1 MRLRPLFILG
11 SSLLTAPLGGAAEA
25 AALPTLTVVRQVSA
39 LSESEAARSYPVRLR
54 GTLTF
59 HDWELSFLQDASGGI
74 FFRNIEHLVPA
85 GTEVEIEGFTQP
97 GRTIPIVTG
106 PGPRGGQAR
115 IRSLGT
121 SQWPEPVRLAA
132 GALDQGI
139 YDARWVSV
147 RGVVTNVA
155 RVRDGIMLDLLSDG
169 LLVQAAIPRWP
180 QNWALPGY
188 LRDQTC
194 TVRGVVA
201 RKPVPLDGDLG
212 PTKTVLCVPSLE
224 MVEIAPEG
232 LAARFDRPRQT
243 YQKLFPSSSWD
254 KPLVRIYGQARFAR
268 PGQGFYLFMENTANV
283 WVQTSAPGKITPGD
297 FVDAV
302 GWSEIFDG
310 RVVLTDAVFR
320 LEKSAPPAPRLTLTV
335 SDIESDTVG
344 YHGAAITVEGRLVE
358 QQRNLAEDSLVVED
372 RDILFLVRRPLLD
385 GSKSLPVLERGTL
398 LRLGGV
404 CQTKRLPLQENMPA
418 TFAFQ
423 LWLTSATDV
432 EVLQL
437 PPWWTVQRVFILC
450 GAILILGLLAAGWA
464 ALLRR
469 QVARQTA
476 VIGQQR
482 EREAVAEE
490 RARIARELH
499 DSLGQEL
506 VGIALQLDSAA
517 ARITESPQQAER
529 ALDMARMMVR
539 HSQAET
545 KRSVEDLRAHELSST
560 DLPAALDELVQPLIA
575 ATGSAQ
581 ISLKLEGP
589 PRRLAGIMEH
599 HLLRMGQEAI
609 ANAVRHA
616 QASRIEVRVRYDE
629 REVMLEVKDDGRG
642 FDPSEALA
650 TAAGHFGLLGLR
662 ERANKLQG
670 RLRIESKSGA
680 GTLISVTVPTEGDS
694 RK

>member
-1 MRLRPLFILG
+1 MKLRPLLILC
-11 SSLLTAPLGGAAEA
+11 SSLLTSLGGRAAE

-54 GTLTF
+54 GILTF

-115 IRSLGT
+115 IRSLGA

-132 GALDQGI
+132 SALEHGI

-147 RGVVTNVA
+147 RGVVTAVA
-155 RVRDGIMLDLLSDG
+155 RVRDGVMLDLVSDG
-169 LLVQAAIPRWP
+169 ERVQAAIPRWP
-180 QNWALPGY
+180 QHWALPGY
-188 LRDQTC
+188 LRDLPC

-201 RKPVPLDGDLG
+201 RKPVPPDGDLG

-224 MVEIAPEG
+224 MVEVATEG

-243 YQKLFPSSSWD
+243 YPKLFPSSSWE
-254 KPLVRIYGQARFAR
+254 KPLVRIYGQARLAR
-268 PGQGFYLFMENTANV
+268 PGQGFFLFMENTANV
-283 WVQTSAPGKITPGD
+283 WVQTSAQGKIIPGD

-320 LEKSAPPAPRLTLTV
+320 VEKSAPPAARLTLTV
-335 SDIESDTVG
+335 SDINSDTVG

-372 RDILFLVRRPLLD
+372 GDILFLVRYPHSD
-385 GSKSLPVLERGTL
+385 GSKSLPVLERGTF
-398 LRLGGV
+398 LRVGGV
-404 CQTKRLPLQENMPA
+404 CQTKRLPLQENLPA
-418 TFAFQ
+418 TFGFQ
-423 LWLTSATDV
+423 LWLTSAADV
-432 EVLQL
+432 EALQL

-450 GAILILGLLAAGWA
+450 GAILILGLMAAGWA

-469 QVARQTA
+469 QVARQST
-476 VIGQQR
+476 VIGEQR
-482 EREAVAEE
+482 ERQAVAEE
-490 RARIARELH
+490 RTRIARELH

-517 ARITESPQQAER
+517 ARLTTSPAQAGQ
-529 ALDMARMMVR
+529 ALDVARVMVR

-545 KRSVEDLRAHELSST
+545 KRSVEDLRADELSGA
-560 DLPAALDELVQPLIA
+560 DLVSALDELVQPLIA
-575 ATGSAQ
+575 ALGSSQ
-581 ISLKLEGP
+581 IHLEVEGA
-589 PRRLAGIMEH
+589 PRRLAGVMEH
-599 HLLRMGQEAI
+599 HLLRMGQEAV

-616 QASRIEVRVRYDE
+616 QASRIDVHVRYDE
-629 REVMLEVKDDGRG
+629 RNVTLAVKDNGRG

-670 RLRIESKSGA
+670 RLRIESQPGA
-680 GTLISVTVPTEGDS
+680 GTLISVTVPTG
-694 RK
+694 

>member
-1 MRLRPLFILG
+1 M
-11 SSLLTAPLGGAAEA
+11 
-25 AALPTLTVVRQVSA
+25 PTLTSVRQVSA

-54 GTLTF
+54 GILTF

-85 GTEVEIEGFTQP
+85 GTEVELEGFTQP
-97 GRTIPIVTG
+97 GRTSPIVTG

-132 GALDQGI
+132 GALEQGT
-139 YDARWVSV
+139 YDARWASV

-169 LLVQAAIPRWP
+169 VLVQAAIPRWP

-188 LRDQTC
+188 LREQPC
-194 TVRGVVA
+194 AVRGVVA
-201 RKPVPLDGDLG
+201 RKPLPLDGDPG
-212 PTKTVLCVPSLE
+212 PAKTVLCVPSLE
-224 MVEIAPEG
+224 LVEIAPEG
-232 LAARFDRPRQT
+232 LAVRFDRPRQT
-243 YQKLFPSSSWD
+243 YQRLFPSSSWE

-268 PGQGFYLFMENTANV
+268 PGQGFFLFMENTANV
-283 WVQTSAPGKITPGD
+283 WVQTSAPGRINPGD

-302 GWSEIFDG
+302 GWSEVFDG
-310 RVVLTDAVFR
+310 RVVLTDAIFR
-320 LEKSAPPAPRLTLTV
+320 VEKSAPPAPRLTLTV
-335 SDIESDTVG
+335 GDIVADTVG

-358 QQRNLAEDSLVVED
+358 QQRNVAEDSLVVEHGD
-372 RDILFLVRRPLLD
+372 KLFLVRHPHLD
-385 GSKSLPVLERGTL
+385 ASPSLPMLERGTL

-404 CQTKRLPLQENMPA
+404 CQTKRLPLQENLPA

-423 LWLTSATDV
+423 LWLPSAGDV

-450 GAILILGLLAAGWA
+450 GAILILGLMAAGWA

-490 RARIARELH
+490 RTRIARELH

-517 ARITESPQQAER
+517 ARISDSPQQAQR
-529 ALDMARMMVR
+529 ALEMARIMVR

-545 KRSVEDLRAHELSST
+545 KRSVADLRAEELSST
-560 DLPAALDELVQPLIA
+560 DLPAALEELVQPPIA
-575 ATGSAQ
+575 TKGSAR
-581 ISLKLEGP
+581 IHLEVEGTR
-589 PRRLAGIMEH
+589 RRLAGVMEH
-599 HLLRMGQEAI
+599 HLLRMGQEAV

-616 QASRIEVRVRYDE
+616 QAARITVLLRYDE

-670 RLRIESKSGA
+670 RLRIESQPGA
-680 GTLISVTVPTEGDS
+680 GTLVSVTVPVDRDF